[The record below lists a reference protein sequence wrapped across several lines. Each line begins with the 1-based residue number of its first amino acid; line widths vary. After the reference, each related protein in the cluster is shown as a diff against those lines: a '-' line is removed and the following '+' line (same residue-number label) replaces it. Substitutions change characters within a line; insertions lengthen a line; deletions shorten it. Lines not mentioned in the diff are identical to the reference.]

1 MSEELKER
9 IRVAIT
15 DKETAEELIA
25 LLESQSAAQAAI
37 NADFEARIAA
47 LE

>member
-15 DKETAEELIA
+15 DADTANELIA
-25 LLESQSAAQAAI
+25 IIEALQS
-37 NADFEARIAA
+37 RVTA
-47 LE
+47 LEEA

>member
-15 DKETAEELIA
+15 NGDKAEELIA
-25 LLESQSAAQAAI
+25 LLNMI
-37 NADFEARIAA
+37 ADLEARVAA
-47 LE
+47 LEAA